1 MRNILAISAL
11 LSASFTISAFADAHN
26 PAPLPGP
33 FHSFNQAPVQGFQQ
47 AQPRPYWMQA
57 PLQQLPYWMQTPT
70 RPAVTPQANA
80 PHNQGNAQVNGQQ
93 NTQPQGSMNFNA
105 QGRTGFSN
113 GYGNA
118 MAPGNFPSYGSAQ
131 PFHNTTPQGQAPRQG
146 YQYQGY
152 QNAPNMM
159 PNMWNG
165 PWNAPAFR
173 QWGPAPQGYGQGY
186 PNGYG
191 MPNGR

>member
-11 LSASFTISAFADAHN
+11 LSASFGISAFADAHN

-33 FHSFNQAPVQGFQQ
+33 FQSFNQPPVQNFQQ
-47 AQPRPYWMQA
+47 AQQPRPYWMQA

-70 RPAVTPQANA
+70 RPAIAPTANA
-80 PHNQGNAQVNGQQ
+80 PQNQGNVQAGGQQ
-93 NTQPQGSMNFNA
+93 NTQAQSGMNFNA
-105 QGRTGFSN
+105 QGRAGFSN

-118 MAPGNFPSYGSAQ
+118 MTPGNFPSYGTAQ
-131 PFHNTTPQGQAPRQG
+131 PFHNATPQGQAPQQG

-152 QNAPNMM
+152 QNV

-165 PWNAPAFR
+165 PWNAPRFG
-173 QWGPAPQGYGQGY
+173 QWGPMQQGYGQNY